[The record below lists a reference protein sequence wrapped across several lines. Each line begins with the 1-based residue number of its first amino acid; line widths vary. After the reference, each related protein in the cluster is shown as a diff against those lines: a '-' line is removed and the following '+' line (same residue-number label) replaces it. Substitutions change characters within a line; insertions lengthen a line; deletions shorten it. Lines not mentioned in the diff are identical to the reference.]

1 MKKIFY
7 LLVNLM
13 LVASLAS
20 CIKDEAPNAECD
32 ITGVSF
38 GSPDILNRAPVIS
51 NERVLIMV
59 NTNVNVTALA
69 PIFTLTPGATIQPE
83 NGTVRNFTTPQE
95 YVVTSEDG
103 EWHKTYVVDVQ
114 RPGSINLKYDFE
126 HVRQVSALSGAA
138 SYDVFYEVGSDG
150 KESLT
155 WASANAAFA
164 LTLQGSTPNTF
175 PTYQAIDGERG
186 KCLALTTRS
195 TGTFGQT
202 VKKPL
207 AAGNLFLGEFAM
219 ANALAKPLEA
229 THFGTTFLS
238 VPLAI
243 SGLYKYFPGKEY
255 CKMGSDGKLTP
266 VDGVTDKF
274 NIYAVFF
281 EVTADMQWLDGTNV
295 LAADNPNIIAVA
307 EIENADP
314 ASVWTEFNIPFI
326 FRDGKE
332 VDPELL
338 AAGRYSISIVM
349 TSSREGDYFEGAIG
363 SSLFVDDLVLLCE

>member
-1 MKKIFY
+1 M
-7 LLVNLM
+7 V
-13 LVASLAS
+13 VASFAS

-38 GSPDILNRAPVIS
+38 GSSDILNRAPVIS
-51 NERVLIMV
+51 NDRVLIMV
-59 NTNVNVTALA
+59 NTNVNITALA

-103 EWHKTYVVDVQ
+103 QWHKTYVVDVQ
-114 RPGSINLKYDFE
+114 RPGSINLKYNFE
-126 HVRQVSALSGAA
+126 HVRQVSALSGSA

-195 TGTFGQT
+195 TGSFGQT

-238 VPLAI
+238 VPFAL
-243 SGLYKYFPGKEY
+243 SGLYKYFPGDEY
-255 CKMGSDGKLTP
+255 CKMGSDGKLVS

-281 EVTADMQWLDGTNV
+281 EVTADMQWLNGANV

-307 EIENADP
+307 EIENPAP
-314 ASVWTEFNIPFI
+314 ASAWTEFHIPFI
-326 FRDGKE
+326 FREGKK
-332 VDPELL
+332 VDSELL
-338 AAGRYSISIVM
+338 ASGRYSISIVM

-363 SSLFVDDLVLLCE
+363 STLFVDDLVLLCE